1 MERPWNPCFR
11 GMLADSP
18 CLPLTACPTSRTMGA
33 SCQGEL
39 PCRPNIPAMPDQ
51 PPINVP
57 KRARLQGHP
66 KKNHRGNPR
75 VILLV
80 IRLRNLPGNFPGV
93 SLRIIL
99 APRAKARGPVLM
111 AGLAMAHMDDQT
123 PVLAPDQTHGPIPGQ
138 PLGLALARIRA
149 EKPVQRVPRCAGP
162 NLLQNQ
168 NHRKV
173 CASTRPLLPRAIARV
188 AMLTSLF
195 LRVACAL
202 TASRNQTPRG
212 ACCHLKAFLLMG
224 AFCRPRRLLPILCST
239 SPCRWCAL

>member
-1 MERPWNPCFR
+1 M
-11 GMLADSP
+11 S
-18 CLPLTACPTSRTMGA
+18 A

-51 PPINVP
+51 PPISVP
-57 KRARLQGHP
+57 KRTRLQGHP
-66 KKNHRGNPR
+66 RKNHCGNPR
-75 VILLV
+75 VIRLV
-80 IRLRNLPGNFPGV
+80 NRHGILPENFPGV

-99 APRAKARGPVLM
+99 GLHAKARAPVLM
-111 AGLAMAHMDDQT
+111 GGLPMARMVDQT
-123 PVLAPDQTHGPIPGQ
+123 PVLAPDQTHGPIHGRAR
-138 PLGLALARIRA
+138 GLALARIRA
-149 EKPVQRVPRCAGP
+149 EKPVRRVPRCAGP
-162 NLLQNQ
+162 SLLQNQ
-168 NHRKV
+168 IHRKV
-173 CASTRPLLPRAIARV
+173 CASTRPLLPRAIARA

-195 LRVACAL
+195 LQVACVL

>member
-1 MERPWNPCFR
+1 MPLNPRF
-11 GMLADSP
+11 GWLLAASLVR
-18 CLPLTACPTSRTMGA
+18 LPLTACSTSRTMCA

-99 APRAKARGPVLM
+99 APRAKARAPVLM
-111 AGLAMAHMDDQT
+111 AGLAMAHMD
-123 PVLAPDQTHGPIPGQ
+123 DQTHGPIPGQ

-162 NLLQNQ
+162 SLLQNQ

-173 CASTRPLLPRAIARV
+173 CASTRPLLPRAIARA

-202 TASRNQTPRG
+202 MTSLNQTPRG

-224 AFCRPRRLLPILCST
+224 AFCRPRRILPILCST

>member
-1 MERPWNPCFR
+1 MKRPWNPRFR
-11 GMLADSP
+11 GCWQTPL
-18 CLPLTACPTSRTMGA
+18 CLPLTACLTSRTMGA

-99 APRAKARGPVLM
+99 APRTKARAPVLM
-111 AGLAMAHMDDQT
+111 AGLAMAHMD
-123 PVLAPDQTHGPIPGQ
+123 DQTHGPIPGQ

-173 CASTRPLLPRAIARV
+173 CASTRPLLPRAIARA

-195 LRVACAL
+195 LRVACAFQP
-202 TASRNQTPRG
+202 SRG

-239 SPCRWCAL
+239 SPCRW

>member
-57 KRARLQGHP
+57 KPIRLQGHL

-93 SLRIIL
+93 SLRIIM

-111 AGLAMAHMDDQT
+111 AGLAMAHMVGQT
-123 PVLAPDQTHGPIPGQ
+123 PVQAPDQTRGPIPGQ
-138 PLGLALARIRA
+138 ARGRSLALIRA
-149 EKPVQRVPRCAGP
+149 ENPVQRVPRCAGP
-162 NLLQNQ
+162 SLLQNQ
-168 NHRKV
+168 NHLKV
-173 CASTRPLLPRAIARV
+173 CASTRPLRPRAIARA
-188 AMLTSLF
+188 AMLTSLY
-195 LRVACAL
+195 LRVAYAL
-202 TASRNQTPRG
+202 MASRNQTPRG

-224 AFCRPRRLLPILCST
+224 AFCRPRRLLLILCST